1 MGAPICPKDNIRMEE
16 VVSDLIAETPE
27 EEFARKEKEKEIK
40 RAVC

>member
-1 MGAPICPKDNIRMEE
+1 
-16 VVSDLIAETPE
+16 VTDLIAETPE